1 MADGGG
7 DPSAKGNLEEKNDE
21 DKNRQ
26 EALMDVD
33 ETRHVEKTA
42 TGESENSEVK
52 SKKSKPKKNKK
63 RKLDESFDLEGS
75 FPEEQINTLSDAV
88 SKVSTMIENIHQRVN
103 DKKTTTRADFKDLKE
118 EVEEMNRLNDT
129 LLKTIVKETLE
140 KGKKKLLENA
150 EHRLQIAEQ
159 STEFDVDEK
168 IFCDRCA
175 IVIEREEEEKQWVL
189 DNIKAAAEL
198 EDDEYA
204 KLINKKWPDEAF
216 RVTKEELGNPLSTK
230 DKDLIIFYDTTGEDS
245 TLMRLVKDKFP
256 EVDEVLGEKGEEEDM
271 PFLENIINTKKGS
284 NKKRIYFVETKE
296 NAGMRQT
303 LKKCAEKVKHVKHSE
318 ISVAV
323 SNARKRK
330 LVKKSL
336 EIAFENLEVN
346 IKFYIP
352 SRDTRESRGNQGRSE
367 AVVIG
372 TDVSTYAETLRNIR
386 AVVNP
391 EELGIQVRKV
401 KTTKDKKVVIV
412 TEEGQAATLQREI
425 AAKVNGIETRVSGR
439 TTKTSLMI
447 LDIDASINGK
457 EVEEFIRKTTKVY
470 NTEVKSLRMGRSG
483 TQIATVSMPAGAAEE
498 LLRQGDMKIGW
509 TRCRVKPKVDI
520 IMCYNCLH
528 LGHHSDICQA
538 DKSEKRCLNCTQTGH
553 LIRECQNRSFCT
565 TCNKEGHRC
574 DSSYCPTYKRRIEEA
589 TNKIYKNIKLAS
601 ETEDSNEIEMEVGNE
616 GTQQNK
622 Y

>member
-1 MADGGG
+1 M
-7 DPSAKGNLEEKNDE
+7 
-21 DKNRQ
+21 
-26 EALMDVD
+26 
-33 ETRHVEKTA
+33 
-42 TGESENSEVK
+42 
-52 SKKSKPKKNKK
+52 
-63 RKLDESFDLEGS
+63 
-75 FPEEQINTLSDAV
+75 
-88 SKVSTMIENIHQRVN
+88 
-103 DKKTTTRADFKDLKE
+103 
-118 EVEEMNRLNDT
+118 
-129 LLKTIVKETLE
+129 
-140 KGKKKLLENA
+140 
-150 EHRLQIAEQ
+150 
-159 STEFDVDEK
+159 
-168 IFCDRCA
+168 
-175 IVIEREEEEKQWVL
+175 
-189 DNIKAAAEL
+189 
-198 EDDEYA
+198 
-204 KLINKKWPDEAF
+204 
-216 RVTKEELGNPLSTK
+216 
-230 DKDLIIFYDTTGEDS
+230 
-245 TLMRLVKDKFP
+245 
-256 EVDEVLGEKGEEEDM
+256 
-271 PFLENIINTKKGS
+271 
-284 NKKRIYFVETKE
+284 
-296 NAGMRQT
+296 
-303 LKKCAEKVKHVKHSE
+303 
-318 ISVAV
+318 
-323 SNARKRK
+323 
-330 LVKKSL
+330 
-336 EIAFENLEVN
+336 
-346 IKFYIP
+346 
-352 SRDTRESRGNQGRSE
+352 
-367 AVVIG
+367 
-372 TDVSTYAETLRNIR
+372 
-386 AVVNP
+386 
-391 EELGIQVRKV
+391 RKV

-412 TEEGQAATLQREI
+412 TEEGQAATLQRKI